1 MTPPR
6 DPDSG
11 KGRVRRSPSISDTV
25 DEADERAQAAAA
37 IIERDVREGIAVE
50 RPEMATPRART
61 PAEESLRRAID
72 EVRRL
77 QPEWHVAEQVARAL
91 DELADEVA
99 AERADRLAVDE
110 AKARAGELEAARQS
124 WRAPLWKVIKAAAGA
139 VALSIAIAAVKA
151 LIDYG
156 DARRAAVQQADVISG
171 HTTQLREQAVALDL
185 ERAAR
190 IAADA
195 DQRAAQAA
203 DHAVLSLFAARA
215 GLSLPLAPINP

>member
-1 MTPPR
+1 MSGPPDSRPPR
-6 DPDSG
+6 RG
-11 KGRVRRSPSISDTV
+11 KRPPSLSDTI

-37 IIERDVREGIAVE
+37 VIERDVREGIAVE

-61 PAEESLRRAID
+61 PAEESLRKAID

-77 QPEWHVAEQVARAL
+77 QPEWHVAEQVARTL
-91 DELADEVA
+91 DELADEIA
-99 AERADRLAVDE
+99 AERTERLAAE
-110 AKARAGELEAARQS
+110 QAKARASELEAARQS
-124 WRAPLWKVIKAAAGA
+124 WRGPVWKAVKAAAAA
-139 VALSIAIAAVKA
+139 VALAIGGLAVDA
-151 LIDYG
+151 LINHG
-156 DARRAAVQQADVISG
+156 DSRRAAAQQAEVIAG
-171 HTTQLREQAVALDL
+171 HTVVVAELRAALDA

-190 IAADA
+190 IASDA